1 VGIYAAR
8 DAKPRPSAPN
18 NNVARRRKK
27 VIGYVGFMAAEVL
40 GQRLKLE
47 KSEVRQPV
55 LDRVNILDQR
65 CLGMIYK
72 KLLFEFWKIQF
83 LY

>member
-27 VIGYVGFMAAEVL
+27 VIGYVGFMAPEAL
-40 GQRLKLE
+40 GQRLKLG
-47 KSEVRQPV
+47 KSGVLKPV
-55 LDRVNILDQR
+55 LLRANTLDQR
-65 CLGMIYK
+65 YLRTIDK
-72 KLLFEFWKIQF
+72 KLWFEF
-83 LY
+83 